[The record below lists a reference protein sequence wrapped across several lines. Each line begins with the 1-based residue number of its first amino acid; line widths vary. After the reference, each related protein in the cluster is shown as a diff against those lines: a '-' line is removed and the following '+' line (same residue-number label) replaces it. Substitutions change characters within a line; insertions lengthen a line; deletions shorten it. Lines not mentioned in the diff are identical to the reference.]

1 MEPQT
6 AMLIE
11 VINPY
16 ILLGIGVILIGLEA
30 VIASFI
36 LIWFGLGFVL
46 TAIFSMFYDFSDGVW
61 QLAVASIISLL
72 FIVALRKKFLEKF
85 LSSQENITD
94 NFLDESGIGEIKNSK
109 VFYKGTYWEIDP
121 SVDESSFVEGE
132 KVVVSKTYKNFAS
145 IKKK

>member
-1 MEPQT
+1 MEVQT
-6 AMLIE
+6 TMLLE

-16 ILLGIGVILIGLEA
+16 ILLGIGIVLIGLEA

-46 TAIFSMFYDFSDGVW
+46 TAIFSMFYEFSDGVW
-61 QLAVASIISLL
+61 QLAVVSMLSLL
-72 FIVALRKKFLEKF
+72 FIILLRKRFLKKFLDSKED
-85 LSSQENITD
+85 ITD

-145 IKKK
+145 IQKK